1 MLKNVPPIISPD
13 LMHVL
18 MSMGHGDSIVIADGN
33 FPAGSNAQRLVRAD
47 GHGAVELLKAVMR
60 FFPLDTYSDE
70 PACVMQ
76 VLPGD
81 AVETPIWA
89 EFARVL
95 SEAEGR
101 DVALTEVPREEFY
114 ERARE
119 AYAIVA
125 TSEVAL
131 YANLLLVKGVVTGGA

>member
-18 MSMGHGDSIVIADGN
+18 MSMGHGDSVVIADGN
-33 FPAGSNAQRLVRAD
+33 FPADSNAQRLVRAD
-47 GHGAVELLKAVMR
+47 GHGAVELLKAAMR
-60 FFPLDTYSDE
+60 FFPLDTYADQ

-81 AVETPIWA
+81 DVETPIWA

-95 SEAEGR
+95 SESEGR
-101 DVALTEVPREEFY
+101 KVALAEVPRAEFY

-119 AYAIVA
+119 AYAVVA

-131 YANLLLVKGVVTGGA
+131 YANLLLVKGVVTPAA